1 MKAGKGLY
9 RGLLVEAD
17 FLLNAIYSI
26 TRILLR
32 LGTDG
37 RYSVTNGKVLMR
49 VFCFFR
55 RADILSLNLISKRVF
70 SKRLFG

>member
-1 MKAGKGLY
+1 MNVIYILDHKNSLKLGAG
-9 RGLLVEAD
+9 
-17 FLLNAIYSI
+17 
-26 TRILLR
+26 
-32 LGTDG
+32 G